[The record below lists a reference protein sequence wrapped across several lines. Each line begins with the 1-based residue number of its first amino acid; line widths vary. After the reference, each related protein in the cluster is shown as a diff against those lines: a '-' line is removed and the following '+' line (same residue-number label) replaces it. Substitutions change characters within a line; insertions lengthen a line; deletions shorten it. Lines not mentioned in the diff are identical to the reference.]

1 MQPPSPPG
9 PPPGALVCGKY
20 RLLRRI
26 GEGAMGVVWAAHNE
40 ATSREVALKLLVRPD
55 PELRVRLLQ
64 EARACGAVR
73 HRNIVD
79 IYDADETEGGDPFLV
94 MPLLS
99 GETLSSYLKRK
110 RRLEPAEAAR
120 IARDIA
126 RGLAA
131 AHERGIIHRDLKPS
145 NVFLHTEP
153 GESHYVVKLLDF
165 GVSKVLTGPQQMR
178 TATGILIGSPA
189 YMSPEQVQAKG
200 QIDPRADLWALGVV
214 MFEML
219 VGSRPIQGRAHELL
233 RNVLHGDIPTVA
245 QFVRQ
250 IDPGL
255 DALVSQCLQR
265 DREQRPR
272 SAADV
277 AAALEPFVAPL
288 ARSRGGASSPDLRYE
303 APQPQGSSPRG
314 GAVPAPANM
323 TPLPISRPE
332 LHAGRRPTPP
342 GGTWGAAGVPG
353 TSANGAAPS
362 TPGFAAPGTPAPR
375 EQAPREQAS
384 SKPSNPLLGEFGTLK
399 LPPEQVS
406 AYRPR
411 QHSAPAS
418 SPQPSPVPARHS
430 PPAPMPYAPPAS
442 AAHAQLAPAPYA
454 PPASAAH
461 APPASAAHAQLAPAP
476 RRPPA
481 PVADVVQGA
490 AQAPAGVPAPPPPSR
505 VVWIALGLLVAIL
518 LLGLGMAVG
527 FLVMRA
533 GVEIPD
539 ARGGAQAALA

>member
-1 MQPPSPPG
+1 
-9 PPPGALVCGKY
+9 
-20 RLLRRI
+20 
-26 GEGAMGVVWAAHNE
+26 MGVVWAAHNE

-145 NVFLHTEP
+145 NIFLHTEP
-153 GESHYVVKLLDF
+153 GESQVVVKLLDF
-165 GVSKVLTGPQQMR
+165 GVSKLLTGPQQMR

-219 VGSRPIQGRAHELL
+219 VGMRPIQGRAHELL
-233 RNVLHGDIPTVA
+233 RNVLHGDVPTVA
-245 QFVRQ
+245 QFVWQ

-277 AAALEPFVAPL
+277 AAALESFVAPL
-288 ARSRGGASSPDLRYE
+288 GRSRGGASSPDLRHE
-303 APQPQGSSPRG
+303 APQPLGSSPRIA
-314 GAVPAPANM
+314 AVPAPANM

-332 LHAGRRPTPP
+332 LQAGRRPTPP
-342 GGTWGAAGVPG
+342 GGTWGPAGVPG
-353 TSANGAAPS
+353 TPANGAPS
-362 TPGFAAPGTPAPR
+362 TPGIAAPGTP
-375 EQAPREQAS
+375 APREQAS

-399 LPPEQVS
+399 LSPEHVS
-406 AYRPR
+406 GYRPR
-411 QHSAPAS
+411 QHSAPVS
-418 SPQPSPVPARHS
+418 SPQPSPSPARHS
-430 PPAPMPYAPPAS
+430 PPAPAPYAPLGP
-442 AAHAQLAPAPYA
+442 AAHAQLA
-454 PPASAAH
+454 SATH
-461 APPASAAHAQLAPAP
+461 APLGPAAQGAPAP
-476 RRPPA
+476 G
-481 PVADVVQGA
+481 ADVVQGA
-490 AQAPAGVPAPPPPSR
+490 AAGQGGPGRALDPAGVPAPSPPSR
-505 VVWIALGLLVAIL
+505 VVWIALGLLAAML

-533 GVEIPD
+533 GVESPD
-539 ARGGAQAALA
+539 GRGGAQAALA